1 MSDTRLPAVLDSSL
15 AHAAIFLHLGNRLVM
30 KTLVGLIP
38 MLVAVYAHGGEISL
52 DIGPFS
58 TSSPGGVLPEGWQAQ
73 TFKKIERHTTYD
85 LVKDGDTTV
94 VKATANASASGL
106 TKPLDLDLKD
116 FPILEW
122 RWKVANVVTKGD
134 PKSKAGDDYPARI
147 YLTFKYDPTRVS
159 AWQRAK
165 FGLAKSLYGSY
176 PPHAGINYIWEAKLP
191 IGSVIPNAYTDR
203 LRMIV
208 VESGTEKLNEWQSY
222 RRNVFEDYKK
232 AFGEEPPRVS
242 GIAIMTDTDN
252 TGQAAT
258 AFYGDIR
265 LRKSE

>member
-1 MSDTRLPAVLDSSL
+1 MLSRLALHVVIPAKAGIQFLCFSIAICL
-15 AHAAIFLHLGNRLVM
+15 AIVESHAAENVIELGIFS
-30 KTLVGLIP
+30 K
-38 MLVAVYAHGGEISL
+38 
-52 DIGPFS
+52 S
-58 TSSPGGVLPEGWQAQ
+58 TPGGALPEGWQPQ
-73 TFKKIERHTTYD
+73 TFKKIDKHTIYE
-85 LVKDGDTTV
+85 LIKDGDTTI
-94 VKATANASASGL
+94 VKASAKASASGL

-122 RWKVANVVTKGD
+122 RWKVANVIAKGN

-159 AWQRAK
+159 AWQRTK
-165 FGLAKSLYGSY
+165 YGLAKSLYGSY
-176 PPHAGINYIWEAKLP
+176 PPHAGINYIWEGKLAV
-191 IGSVIPNAYTDR
+191 GTVVPNAYTDR

-208 VESGTEKLNEWQSY
+208 VESGAAKLNEWQSY
-222 RRNVFEDYKK
+222 RRNVYEDYKQ
-232 AFGEEPPRVS
+232 AFGEEPPKVS

-252 TGQAAT
+252 TGESAT

>member
-1 MSDTRLPAVLDSSL
+1 MRRLFFTAFVIPTKAGTQRLCIALLL
-15 AHAAIFLHLGNRLVM
+15 ASICCNSIGAE
-30 KTLVGLIP
+30 TT
-38 MLVAVYAHGGEISL
+38 L
-52 DIGPFS
+52 DIAAFS
-58 TSSPGGVLPEGWQAQ
+58 KSAPGGVLPQGWQAQ
-73 TFKKIERHTTYD
+73 IFKKIDKHTSYE
-85 LVKDGDTTV
+85 LIKEGDVTV
-94 VKATANASASGL
+94 VKAIANASASGL
-106 TKPLDLDLKD
+106 TKPLDLELKD

-122 RWKVANVVTKGD
+122 RWKVANVIAKGN

-165 FGLAKSLYGSY
+165 YGLAKSLYGSY
-176 PPHAGINYIWEAKLP
+176 PPHAGINYIWETKLA
-191 IGSVIPNAYTDR
+191 IGTIVPNAYTDR

-222 RRNVFEDYKK
+222 RRNVLEDYKQ

-252 TGQAAT
+252 TGETAT

-265 LRKSE
+265 LRAAE